1 MDRFELLRRLQ
12 PRLAAEPG
20 LACAWLFGSQARGD
34 AGSGSDA
41 DVAVL
46 YQQDPPLTLE
56 ASGFLLA
63 DELAERAGLAVQV
76 VIANHAPPDLMHRVL
91 KDGVLILDPDKAKRV
106 RFEVLSRNRWWDLK
120 PVLDQVRGVAS
131 TREITKP
138 QEAARPHHG

>member
-34 AGSGSDA
+34 AGPRSDA

-46 YQQDPPLTLE
+46 YKKDPPLTLE

-63 DELAERAGLAVQV
+63 DELTELAGLPVQV

-138 QEAARPHHG
+138 QEAARPYHG

>member
-1 MDRFELLRRLQ
+1 MDRIELLRRLQ
-12 PRLAAEPG
+12 PRLTAEPG

-46 YQQDPPLTLE
+46 YQQDPPRTLE

-63 DELAERAGLAVQV
+63 DELAERAGLPVQV

-91 KDGVLILDPDKAKRV
+91 KDGVLILDLDKLARV

-120 PVLDQVRGVAS
+120 PVLDQVRGV
-131 TREITKP
+131 TRHREVAMP
-138 QEAARPHHG
+138 SGAARPSHG